1 MALVVQKTGSSQGNA
16 NTVFYPM
23 GNAQYGSAGT
33 AVFRDITSGSNIVPK
48 FPNGTLGYSTTTA
61 YDLVTGLGSVDGATL
76 VNNWGVAPAA
86 DFTIGAS
93 PTGVSVQQG
102 AAGTSTITTAISGGF
117 NTAVALSASG
127 QPAGVTVSFSPTSI
141 AAPGSGTSTMT
152 MTVGAGAALG
162 TTTITITATG
172 GGKTHTATV
181 DLTVVPPPDFSLSA
195 NPTSL
200 TVGQGSS
207 GPSTITSTIVGSFN
221 AAVALS
227 ASGMPSGVTV
237 AFVPS
242 SIAAPGSGTSTMTVT
257 AAANATLGNSTITIT
272 GTGGG
277 KTHTATVGL
286 TVTAPS
292 STTAQF
298 VKTDTTTQGNW
309 TSSYGAD
316 GYNVLGDAVAYPAY
330 AVLTPSGETFYTWAA
345 STTDVRALQKVSAS
359 DRIAATWYSG
369 STFTIDL
376 NLTDGNTHQLALYC
390 LDWDS
395 IGRVQTITLRDAQTA
410 AVLDSRSVTAFSGG
424 KYLVWNVSGRVI
436 ISIAN
441 NGGTNAVLSGIFFH

>member
-1 MALVVQKTGSSQGNA
+1 VTAFSGGKYLVWNVSGRVIISIANNGGTNA
-16 NTVFYPM
+16 VL
-23 GNAQYGSAGT
+23 
-33 AVFRDITSGSNIVPK
+33 SGI
-48 FPNGTLGYSTTTA
+48 F
-61 YDLVTGLGSVDGATL
+61 
-76 VNNWGVAPAA
+76 
-86 DFTIGAS
+86 F
-93 PTGVSVQQG
+93 G
-102 AAGTSTITTAISGGF
+102 AAG
-117 NTAVALSASG
+117 
-127 QPAGVTVSFSPTSI
+127 
-141 AAPGSGTSTMT
+141 AP
-152 MTVGAGAALG
+152 
-162 TTTITITATG
+162 
-172 GGKTHTATV
+172 
-181 DLTVVPPPDFSLSA
+181 PPPDFSLSA

-200 TVGQGSS
+200 TVVQVCS
-207 GPSTITSTIVGSFN
+207 GPTTITSTIVGSFN

-227 ASGMPSGVTV
+227 ASGMSSGVTV

-369 STFTIDL
+369 SNFTIDV